1 MKVGKKHRLI
11 WWLGVITGI
20 LLCAFSAFFL
30 RFGIASIENLTGQ
43 EIENRSALLKLNI
56 GYVNQSLD

>member
-1 MKVGKKHRLI
+1 M
-11 WWLGVITGI
+11 ITGI
-20 LLCAFSAFFL
+20 LLCAFSAFFF

-56 GYVNQSLD
+56 G